1 VPLSAGTRLGAYE
14 VVSALGAGGMGEVYL
29 AKDSRLGRDVAIKT
43 LPSAL
48 AQDAER
54 LKRFEREARAASSL
68 NHPNIVTIYEI
79 GRVDGVAYI
88 VMELIDGETLRSL
101 MHGDVIPMRKLLGI
115 AAQIAEGLAKAHAA
129 GVTHRDLKP
138 ENVMVTRDGV
148 VKILDFG
155 LAKLTQPSDSSS
167 PGTALPTASI
177 VTEEGV
183 VMGTAAYMSPEQ
195 ARGAPVDFRSD
206 QFSFGAVLYE
216 MATGKRAFEGGS
228 RVDILS
234 AILRDEPQP
243 VASHNP
249 KVPAPL
255 RWIIERCLGKEPKDR
270 YAATEDMARD
280 VATVRDRLSEATT
293 SGPALAAEP
302 PRWSPRRMAAV
313 AALPL
318 GTLLLGLV
326 VGWFA
331 LRPPLPSTP
340 RFQRVTFRRATIFH
354 ARFGPD
360 RQTIFYGASV
370 DGRPVEI
377 FTTRL
382 GNRESRPLGI
392 SPASVWSISST
403 GEIAVLMGRD
413 SHGGTLGRVSLTG
426 GTPRE
431 ILESVSAADW
441 APDGK
446 SLAVV
451 RTFEGKVRLEFPI
464 GEVLYEP
471 KGKTGFIQVSPR
483 GDLVAFHE
491 NGSLAVVDLRGR
503 KKEFAKGASEY
514 LWSPDGKEIWFN
526 RLEAGTTGVY
536 AVTLRGKER
545 FVASLPG
552 DLTLFDL
559 SKDSRLLVERG
570 VDRLDV
576 VGRFPGD
583 KEDRDLSWQD
593 ATIPA
598 DLSADGR
605 VLLFSEKESGWGE
618 AEVYLRK
625 LDGSSPVDLGK
636 GFGRALSPDG
646 KWALVLPSSPS
657 PNLVVMPT
665 GAGTA
670 RTLPNDGLE
679 PFVNLPGSGCGWL
692 PDGKRIVF
700 TASAVGHGPQLW
712 VQDVSGGKPRAIT
725 AEETRIPL
733 SASPVSPDGQLVFA
747 SGAEVSAL
755 FPIDGGPP
763 RPIPGLKSGEN
774 LIRWSADGKSL
785 YLVDDDL
792 KIWLLDVATGK
803 RQLWKELH
811 PPRTATADDFLS
823 VLLTPNGQVYVQTYQ
838 RWLSDLYVVEGLR

>member
-1 VPLSAGTRLGAYE
+1 
-14 VVSALGAGGMGEVYL
+14 
-29 AKDSRLGRDVAIKT
+29 
-43 LPSAL
+43 
-48 AQDAER
+48 
-54 LKRFEREARAASSL
+54 
-68 NHPNIVTIYEI
+68 
-79 GRVDGVAYI
+79 
-88 VMELIDGETLRSL
+88 
-101 MHGDVIPMRKLLGI
+101 
-115 AAQIAEGLAKAHAA
+115 
-129 GVTHRDLKP
+129 
-138 ENVMVTRDGV
+138 
-148 VKILDFG
+148 
-155 LAKLTQPSDSSS
+155 
-167 PGTALPTASI
+167 
-177 VTEEGV
+177 
-183 VMGTAAYMSPEQ
+183 
-195 ARGAPVDFRSD
+195 
-206 QFSFGAVLYE
+206 
-216 MATGKRAFEGGS
+216 
-228 RVDILS
+228 
-234 AILRDEPQP
+234 
-243 VASHNP
+243 
-249 KVPAPL
+249 
-255 RWIIERCLGKEPKDR
+255 
-270 YAATEDMARD
+270 
-280 VATVRDRLSEATT
+280 
-293 SGPALAAEP
+293 
-302 PRWSPRRMAAV
+302 
-313 AALPL
+313 
-318 GTLLLGLV
+318 
-326 VGWFA
+326 
-331 LRPPLPSTP
+331 
-340 RFQRVTFRRATIFH
+340 
-354 ARFGPD
+354 
-360 RQTIFYGASV
+360 
-370 DGRPVEI
+370 
-377 FTTRL
+377 
-382 GNRESRPLGI
+382 
-392 SPASVWSISST
+392 
-403 GEIAVLMGRD
+403 
-413 SHGGTLGRVSLTG
+413 
-426 GTPRE
+426 
-431 ILESVSAADW
+431 
-441 APDGK
+441 
-446 SLAVV
+446 
-451 RTFEGKVRLEFPI
+451 
-464 GEVLYEP
+464 
-471 KGKTGFIQVSPR
+471 
-483 GDLVAFHE
+483 
-491 NGSLAVVDLRGR
+491 
-503 KKEFAKGASEY
+503 
-514 LWSPDGKEIWFN
+514 
-526 RLEAGTTGVY
+526 
-536 AVTLRGKER
+536 
-545 FVASLPG
+545 VASLPG